1 MDKPTF
7 FPIRNHEDLL
17 RYFRQKGY
25 EDPLFQVLWWGSHM
39 RSESMGE
46 MNRRECVE
54 MFFEGV
60 KPTTVEDVDE
70 QLEMMRENIAYDFSE
85 RTGLEISDETGD
97 APINDEVWRYFEQEW
112 E

>member
-54 MFFEGV
+54 MFLDGV
-60 KPTTVEDVDE
+60 KPTTVEDIDE
-70 QLEMMRENIAYDFSE
+70 QLEMMRENIAWDFFQE
-85 RTGLEISDETGD
+85 PVELALDETQEEKID
-97 APINDEVWRYFEQEW
+97 VAVWKYFEQEW